1 MGAAVAATTRIANIM
16 NDVLQEQR
24 DARMDAQVFRASTK
38 APKSVGEFFK
48 AHMTNKLMVLCH
60 VASEA
65 DLPDLW
71 AAIAEA
77 NGKREREAIEV
88 VVREMANGLGWD
100 ELSPVITPQLAK
112 KLSTLRLAGSNLD
125 DLEEGVSPFSIV
137 IMDHTSA
144 GEKAYHDA
152 LTAANDYDDLM
163 KGSSAVD
170 LNDLKALKQVKI
182 LIPETFSTA
191 RAMLQSFRVLL
202 MCMIEDAHAI
212 SRNYTRFLGNYIGKE
227 NFYNGR
233 IQRAD
238 PKLGPARL
246 LRYVQLHMRAWF
258 HNIGMANDLVT
269 AGDVTPPKLM
279 EALEKTTLGDMSWL
293 PDLPPQYLKSANNTP
308 NRIPD
313 DPRSKAVQV
322 ANPSKNVRFEDFRV
336 GISKTK
342 FNDAI
347 RKVGEPPKV
356 VRNGKEVPMCASYH
370 LRGMCFNNCSR
381 QADHV
386 KHTDAED
393 ELLYNWCKKAFVE

>member
-1 MGAAVAATTRIANIM
+1 LTPRQLILEVCTQIDADGLSGDCQALVDWCIYAGIKYDAADDNSPVHIDQDVVPPVADATFLNWSSTYLNIRLPELAGAMGAAVAATTRIANIM

-24 DARMDAQVFRASTK
+24 DARMDAQAFRASTK

-65 DLPDLW
+65 DLPDFW
-71 AAIAEA
+71 ASIAEA

-125 DLEEGVSPFSIV
+125 DLDEGVNPFSIV

-170 LNDLKALKQVKI
+170 LNDLKSLKQVKI

-191 RAMLQSFRVLL
+191 RAMLQSFRILL
-202 MCMIEDAHAI
+202 MCMIGDAHAI

-233 IQRAD
+233 IQRVD

-279 EALEKTTLGDMSWL
+279 EALER
-293 PDLPPQYLKSANNTP
+293 PPS
-308 NRIPD
+308 
-313 DPRSKAVQV
+313 
-322 ANPSKNVRFEDFRV
+322 
-336 GISKTK
+336 GI
-342 FNDAI
+342 
-347 RKVGEPPKV
+347 
-356 VRNGKEVPMCASYH
+356 
-370 LRGMCFNNCSR
+370 
-381 QADHV
+381 
-386 KHTDAED
+386 
-393 ELLYNWCKKAFVE
+393 